1 MKYKPIIFYET
12 RIKSLNRILDK
23 ITSKKTFLERWGPFP
38 TDIYGLRIIYSLD
51 SNIKEN
57 KNDEFLAKYIKN
69 SINKELNNTA
79 LTQRGMTAKDKE
91 NAYMKLKYEWVRDYI
106 SQPKDN
112 GYKSLHFGIWDNNCL
127 FEIQIRSIK
136 MHKWSIK
143 TNYH

>member
-106 SQPKDN
+106 
-112 GYKSLHFGIWDNNCL
+112 
-127 FEIQIRSIK
+127 
-136 MHKWSIK
+136 
-143 TNYH
+143 